1 MRAEEFLNENRVI
14 PFDRR
19 RPVPLTEGDRHE
31 ERDAAEHPEAA
42 PTTVLNAERGIINT
56 GTVHGGQHVT
66 TIEFSGRARS
76 GADGDV

>member
-1 MRAEEFLNENRVI
+1 MRAEEILQEINVI
-14 PFDRR
+14 PFHRR

-31 ERDAAEHPEAA
+31 EPETAECPEA
-42 PTTVLNAERGIINT
+42 PPTVLNAERGIINT

-66 TIEFSGRARS
+66 TIELSGHDRS